1 LALCAIE
8 VKKMSNEN
16 QEIEMKKSRQKRDA
30 VRGKA
35 FKTVMHI
42 MCNPNASPGVRAEAS
57 ALGREIAIATL
68 LDETL
73 DHL

>member
-1 LALCAIE
+1 
-8 VKKMSNEN
+8 MSNEN
-16 QEIEMKKSRQKRDA
+16 QEIEMKKARENRDA
-30 VRGKA
+30 NRKVA
-35 FKTVMHI
+35 FKTAMRI